1 MFKAPRLTIWFLV
14 LILTI
19 PLFAETSLEDFY
31 QFIRSGS
38 LEEVTRL
45 LDQHQEWLNAK
56 DSNNLPPLSQA
67 AIDGQIEVV
76 FLLIDKGAD
85 LETGDNEGSTPLH
98 NACASGRSEIVKYL
112 VANGAQINSRDNFGM
127 TALLFATSRGHI
139 DIVDYLLQNG
149 ADSSAKT
156 DNNRGVMLI
165 AVLSGQVEMANYFI
179 EKGFSIDEKD
189 EDGNGLLHMALFR
202 CNPEMIGGLIDA
214 GIDVNSANNFGAT
227 PLMNSV
233 FRGDPAL
240 TEMLLKAGANPDI
253 CDDRGISPLME
264 SVRSGKPA
272 LLQLMLQYNGSV
284 DIIDK
289 STGMNML
296 HMAVV
301 RGQSDAVKM
310 ILERNTIDITSID
323 RNGFT
328 ALDYA
333 NKYGH
338 KMVSELL
345 MKNGAAEPKIKPEF
359 GYCQELN
366 KKIKSG
372 TAWIWY
378 LGHSGWAVKTQNHL
392 LIFDY
397 WETASKPDEIF
408 LRSGYITPEEIK
420 DLNVLVFSSHEH
432 QDHFIPDIFQWK
444 DQVKRINY
452 ILGHQPE
459 QFSCYEFIGP
469 RDHKNIDGV
478 DIKTIYSNDTG
489 VGFLVT
495 VDGLTVFHAGDHANR
510 NRDLS
515 GDYTP
520 EIDYISQQ
528 ASKIDI
534 AFLPNSGCNFGD
546 NVAVW
551 IGSLYAINKL
561 QPKVVFPMHN
571 GEYFSSTYQE
581 FKDEARQKGVST
593 PIICAMNRG
602 DKFYYKKGKIQI
614 KN

>member
-1 MFKAPRLTIWFLV
+1 MFKVPRLTELFLV
-14 LILTI
+14 LIFTF
-19 PLFAETSLEDFY
+19 PLLAGTSLEDFH
-31 QFIRSGS
+31 QFIRNGNV
-38 LEEVTRL
+38 EEVARL
-45 LDQHQEWLNAK
+45 LDQHPEWLNAK
-56 DSNNLPPLSQA
+56 DSHNLPPLSQA
-67 AIDGQIEVV
+67 AIAGQIEVV
-76 FLLIDKGAD
+76 TLLVEKGAD
-85 LETGDNEGSTPLH
+85 MEAGDNEGSTPLH
-98 NACASGRSEIVKYL
+98 NACASGRSEIVRYL
-112 VANGAQINSRDNFGM
+112 VAKGAQINSRDNFGM
-127 TALLFATSRGHI
+127 TALLFASLRGNI

-149 ADSSAKT
+149 ADISAKT
-156 DNNRGVMLI
+156 DNNRGVML
-165 AVLSGQVEMANYFI
+165 LSGQLEMLKYFMDR
-179 EKGFSIDEKD
+179 GFSIDEKD
-189 EDGNGLLHMALFR
+189 QDGNSLLHMALFR
-202 CNPEMIGGLIDA
+202 RNPEMIGQLISL
-214 GIDVNSANNFGAT
+214 GIDINSVNNFGAT

-233 FRGDPAL
+233 FRGDPSL

-253 CDDRGISPLME
+253 IDNRGSSALSE
-264 SVRSGKPA
+264 SIRSGKSA
-272 LLQLMLQYNGSV
+272 ILQLMLQYNGSV

-296 HMAVV
+296 HMAAV
-301 RGQSDAVKM
+301 RGQSEAVKM
-310 ILERNTIDITSID
+310 ILERNTIDINSID

-338 KMVSELL
+338 KKVSELL
-345 MKNGAAEPKIKPEF
+345 MKNGVAKSKFKPEF
-359 GYCQELN
+359 GDSAELN
-366 KKIKSG
+366 KKLKSG

-397 WETASKPDEIF
+397 WETENKPDEIF
-408 LRSGYITPEEIK
+408 LRSGYIIPEEIK

-432 QDHFIPDIFQWK
+432 PDHFSPVIFQWK
-444 DQVKRINY
+444 DQTRKINY

-459 QFSCYEFIGP
+459 QFSGYEFMEPGEE
-469 RDHKNIDGV
+469 KNIGDV
-478 DIKTIYSNDTG
+478 NIKTIYSNDAG
-489 VGFLVT
+489 VGFLVN

-510 NRDLS
+510 KRDLS

-520 EIDYISQQ
+520 EIDYIAQQ
-528 ASKIDI
+528 TSKIDL

-546 NVAVW
+546 NVAVQ
-551 IGSLYAINKL
+551 IGSYYTIEKL

-602 DKFYYKKGKIQI
+602 DRFYYKKGKIKI
-614 KN
+614 

>member
-1 MFKAPRLTIWFLV
+1 MFKALRLTTWLFV
-14 LILTI
+14 LTLTI
-19 PLFAETSLEDFY
+19 PVLAETSLEDFH
-31 QFIRSGS
+31 QFIRSGNV
-38 LEEVTRL
+38 EDVARL
-45 LDQHQEWLNAK
+45 LDQHPGWLNAK

-67 AIDGQIEVV
+67 VIAGQIEVV
-76 FLLIDKGAD
+76 SLLIEKGAD
-85 LETGDNEGSTPLH
+85 MEAGDNEGSTPLH
-98 NACASGRSEIVKYL
+98 NACASGRFEIVRYL
-112 VANGAQINSRDNFGM
+112 LAKGAQINSRDNFGM
-127 TALLFATSRGHI
+127 TALLFASSRGRT
-139 DIVDYLLQNG
+139 DIVDYLLQKG
-149 ADSSAKT
+149 ADISAKT
-156 DNNRGVMLI
+156 DNNRGVML
-165 AVLSGQVEMANYFI
+165 LSGQLEMLKYFMD
-179 EKGFSIDEKD
+179 KGFSINEKD
-189 EDGNGLLHMALFR
+189 QDGNSLLHMALFR
-202 CNPEMIGGLIDA
+202 RNPVMIRGLIDA

-240 TEMLLKAGANPDI
+240 TEILLKAGANPDA
-253 CDDRGISPLME
+253 CDTRGLSPLME

-284 DIIDK
+284 QGLD
-289 STGMNML
+289 SLTGLNLLNM
-296 HMAVV
+296 AAI
-301 RGQSDAVKM
+301 RGQSDAVGM
-310 ILERNTIDITSID
+310 IIEKNQLNVNAVN
-323 RNGFT
+323 RNGMA

-338 KMVSELL
+338 KKVSELL
-345 MKNGAAEPKIKPEF
+345 MKNGAAKPKIKSEF
-359 GYCQELN
+359 GFSMELN
-366 KKIKSG
+366 KKLKSG

-408 LRSGYITPEEIK
+408 LRSGYIIPEEIK

-432 QDHFIPDIFQWK
+432 QDHFIPDIFQWR
-444 DQVKRINY
+444 DQVRNINY
-452 ILGHQPE
+452 ILGHRPE
-459 QFSCYEFIGP
+459 QFSGYEFMSP
-469 RDHKNIDGV
+469 REQKNINEV

-495 VDGLTVFHAGDHANR
+495 VDGLTLFHAGDHANR

-546 NVAVW
+546 NVAVRT
-551 IGSLYAINKL
+551 GSLYAIKKL
-561 QPKVVFPMHN
+561 HPKAVFPMHN

-581 FKDEARQKGVST
+581 FKDEALQKGVST

-614 KN
+614 K